1 MTISIPMNNLKE
13 GQSGVI
19 ISVPSDHLL
28 YGRLSDLGIIKGT
41 SVKCVRKKR
50 GTAAYSIRQTVFA
63 MRESDVENIMIQLC
77 EAEEND

>member
-19 ISVPSDHLL
+19 ISVPPDCFI
-28 YGRLSDLGIIKGT
+28 YRRFSDLGIIKGT